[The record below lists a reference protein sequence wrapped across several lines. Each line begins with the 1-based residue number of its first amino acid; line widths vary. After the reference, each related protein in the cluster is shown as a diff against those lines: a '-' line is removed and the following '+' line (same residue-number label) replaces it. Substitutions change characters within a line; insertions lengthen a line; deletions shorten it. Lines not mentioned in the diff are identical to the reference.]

1 MRVYMPRSAGS
12 AFEAEVRRRL
22 PVQIDLQVDRPRPD
36 PADYEVLVDGRPSE
50 DDLDAGSRLQRLV
63 IPYAGLPPATAA
75 LLRARPHIQAHNLHH
90 NAAPVAEMAVGL
102 LIAAARRVVA
112 CDRALRVGDWRPRY
126 TEEDRGLLL
135 AEHTALIVGYGA
147 IGRRVARVLRAFDM
161 RVLGVRR
168 RGRGKDGEVAL
179 FGPDA
184 LDALLPRADVIV
196 LATPLT
202 EATRHLIDARR
213 LDLLPPHAVLVNLA
227 RGAVVDEQ
235 ALYEALRDGRLGAAG
250 LDVWWHYPQ
259 DEAAREATPPSTYPF
274 AELDNVVLSPHRAGH
289 AAPTEELR
297 ARHLVQLLEAFAA
310 GGVAPNRVDIE
321 AGY

>member
-1 MRVYMPRSAGS
+1 MPRSAGS
-12 AFEAEVRRRL
+12 AFEAHVRRRL
-22 PVQIDLQVDRPRPD
+22 PARIDLQVGRSRPD

-50 DDLDAGSRLQRLV
+50 ADLDASGHLARLV

-75 LLRARPHIQAHNLHH
+75 LLRARPHVQAHNLHH

-112 CDRALRVGDWRPRY
+112 CDRALRAGDWRPRY

-135 AEHTALIVGYGA
+135 AERSALIVGYGA
-147 IGRRVARVLRAFDM
+147 IGRRVGRALRAFDM

-168 RGRGKDGEVAL
+168 RGRGKDGDVAL

-184 LDALLPRADVIV
+184 LDALLPRADVLV

-202 EATRHLIDARR
+202 DATRQLIDARR
-213 LDLLPPHAVLVNLA
+213 LALLPPHAVLVNLA

-235 ALYEALRDGRLGAAG
+235 ALYEALHTGRLGGAG

-259 DEAAREATPPSTYPF
+259 GEADREHTPPSAFPF
-274 AELDNVVLSPHRAGH
+274 GALDNVVLSPHRAGH
-289 AAPTEELR
+289 AAPTEALR

-310 GGVAPNRVDIE
+310 GGDAPNRVDVE
-321 AGY
+321 QGY